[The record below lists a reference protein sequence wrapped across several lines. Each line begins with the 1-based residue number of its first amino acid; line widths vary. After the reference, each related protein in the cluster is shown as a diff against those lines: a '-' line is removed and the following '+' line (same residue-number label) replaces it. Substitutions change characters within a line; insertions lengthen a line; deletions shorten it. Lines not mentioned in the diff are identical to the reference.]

1 MDPQNRVFI
10 NWKLADIQFYIW
22 ALPKRCVKMCEKLVK
37 ATKLKLQNPLANQS
51 EIVRSCRP
59 WYCWLDVKSHQ
70 HRQDASNG
78 CNLFDKLYRLYP
90 IRMSMLYTCF
100 RNHPKRCCQMF
111 FASNRRPLIF
121 CRPGTSPGW
130 SSTRKGG
137 SWRSTNRFPTTQVED
152 FFYLS
157 ANKTIWQCAPKSWC
171 LNI

>member
-1 MDPQNRVFI
+1 
-10 NWKLADIQFYIW
+10 
-22 ALPKRCVKMCEKLVK
+22 MCEKLVK

-59 WYCWLDVKSHQ
+59 WYCWLDDKSHQ

-100 RNHPKRCCQMF
+100 RNHPKRCCQIF
-111 FASNRRPLIF
+111 LHQTVGPSFSAVRERPLVEAALE
-121 CRPGTSPGW
+121 REAPGSRGMGTFVGH
-130 SSTRKGG
+130 
-137 SWRSTNRFPTTQVED
+137 TNRFPTTQVED